1 MSPTGVRGIMQ
12 LTMQTALH
20 LKVDDREDPLQSI
33 SGGARYIRGILNE
46 LPEDI
51 GEPDRTWLAL
61 SAYNMGMAHLS
72 DARKL
77 TQKLGGDPN
86 RWLDVRN
93 NLPLLTQP
101 RWYRQTEHGYARGRQ
116 AMEFVSNVRTYYD
129 MLVWLSESNSPPL
142 QSVQAESTLLDE
154 PTIPAGGAAAAEV
167 AIPDPSE
174 VLRIRAP
181 IL

>member
-1 MSPTGVRGIMQ
+1 
-12 LTMQTALH
+12 
-20 LKVDDREDPLQSI
+20 
-33 SGGARYIRGILNE
+33 
-46 LPEDI
+46 
-51 GEPDRTWLAL
+51 
-61 SAYNMGMAHLS
+61 MGMAHLS
-72 DARKL
+72 DARDL
-77 TQKLGGDPN
+77 TKKLGGDPN

-116 AMEFVSNVRTYYD
+116 AMEFVSNVRTYFD
-129 MLVWLSESNSPPL
+129 MLVWLSETTSPPL
-142 QSVQAESTLLDE
+142 QSAQVESTLLDE
-154 PTIPAGGAAAAEV
+154 PAIPAGGAAAAEV